1 MKLEELLK
9 LKKFEK
15 PSEAQWERFDEELKN
30 KMLLRIVNESRGGR
44 FRWFRL
50 SALSASACLLFAI
63 GFLASQFCGMP
74 EQADGWT
81 DIPQVAAI
89 PDVSQS
95 KFVKNEILTKAF
107 ENPASIAVAEDETNL
122 QKTNYIATTPEYIQG
137 RGF

>member
-15 PSEAQWERFDEELKN
+15 PSEAQWESFDEELKN
-30 KMLLRIVNESRGGR
+30 KMLLCIVNESRGGH
-44 FRWFRL
+44 FRWFRF

-63 GFLASQFCGMP
+63 GFLASNFCGRP
-74 EQADGWT
+74 EQFENELDMAQSEGAYGA
-81 DIPQVAAI
+81 PQ
-89 PDVSQS
+89 SN
-95 KFVKNEILTKAF
+95 FVKNEILTRAF
-107 ENPASIAVAEDETNL
+107 ENPASIAVADDETNL